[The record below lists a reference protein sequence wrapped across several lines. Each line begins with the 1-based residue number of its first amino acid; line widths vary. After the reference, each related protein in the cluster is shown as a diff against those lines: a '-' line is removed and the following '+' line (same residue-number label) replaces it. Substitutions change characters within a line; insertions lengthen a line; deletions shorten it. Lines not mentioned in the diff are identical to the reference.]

1 MRNLGLIN
9 NSFGVSPKTLPA
21 WKELEELAKTIENK
35 SIVELFNED
44 TLRSQRLSIQHDELF
59 LDYSKNLVDD
69 QVLSSLFS
77 LANQS
82 LLKSHRAAM
91 LNGEPIN
98 TTEQRAVLH
107 MALRGKEED
116 NYRYNDEPVH
126 EQVELA
132 LNQMSA
138 ISHQVREG
146 TWLGSTGKAI
156 TDVIH
161 LGVGGSDLGPRM
173 ACQALRAYGHNVINL
188 HFVSNADGAEILSTI
203 KDLNPETTLIIIV
216 SKSFST
222 QETMLN
228 ANTALKW
235 LQSSLEIPEPQ
246 ASPHVIG
253 VTANRINAEE
263 YGVDRSRV
271 LEFQDWV
278 GGRFSLW
285 SSVGLSVSI
294 YIGHDNFKDMLD
306 GAREMD
312 IHFKTAP
319 LEQNMPVILA
329 LLGIWYNNFLHARTQ
344 AVIPYCERMTLL
356 PAYLQQL
363 EMESNGKST
372 SLDNKP
378 LDYAT
383 APIIWGQTGTDA
395 QHAFFQLLHQG
406 THYSPLD
413 LIGFINDPLSNQEH
427 HSFLL
432 NNLIAQA
439 AALMKG
445 KSEAGIPTHK
455 IYKGNKPSN
464 ILLVNELSPKNFGAI
479 IALYEHKVFVQGS
492 IWNINSYDQ
501 WGVELGKTMTSEL
514 LTDNSSNIEIFD
526 NSTQQLSEH
535 IKRYTHPPTDK
546 A

>member
-1 MRNLGLIN
+1 MRNIGLKN
-9 NSFGVSPKTLPA
+9 NGFGVSPKTLPA
-21 WKELEELAKTIENK
+21 WQELEELAESIENK
-35 SIVELFNED
+35 SIVTLFNED

-59 LDYSKNLVDD
+59 LDYSKNLVDNR
-69 QVLSSLFS
+69 VLSSLFS

-82 LLKSHRAAM
+82 LLKHHRSAM
-91 LNGEPIN
+91 FKGEPIN

-126 EQVELA
+126 EKVEIS
-132 LNQMSA
+132 LNQVST
-138 ISHQVREG
+138 ISHQIRQG
-146 TWLGSTGKAI
+146 LWLGSTGKAI

-173 ACQALRAYGHNVINL
+173 ACQALRAYGHSIINL

-228 ANTALKW
+228 AGTALKW
-235 LQSSLEIPEPQ
+235 LQASLKIPDPQ
-246 ASPHVIG
+246 ASPHVIA
-253 VTANRINAEE
+253 VTANRTNAEK
-263 YGVDRSRV
+263 YGINRSRI

-294 YIGHDNFKDMLD
+294 YIGHDNFIAMLD
-306 GAREMD
+306 GARKMD

-319 LEQNMPVILA
+319 FEQNMPVILA
-329 LLGIWYNNFLHARTQ
+329 LLGIWYNNFLNARTQ
-344 AVIPYCERMTLL
+344 AIIPYCERMTLL

-445 KSEAGIPTHK
+445 KSGDGVPTHK
-455 IYKGNKPSN
+455 TYKGNKPSN

-501 WGVELGKTMTSEL
+501 WGVELGKKMTSEL
-514 LTDNSSNIEIFD
+514 LSKNDSDIGQFD
-526 NSTQQLSEH
+526 NSTQLLFEH
-535 IKRYTHPPTDK
+535 IQKYTRSPIKRD
-546 A
+546 